1 MDPMHSAF
9 CSQQFVTNFN
19 RARDMIHFPT
29 GSSAGLLIY
38 EVMERALLQ
47 TRKHSSRML
56 IDRAVTNSH
65 EADFGPE

>member
-1 MDPMHSAF
+1 
-9 CSQQFVTNFN
+9 
-19 RARDMIHFPT
+19 MIHFPT

-65 EADFGPE
+65 EADFGQND